1 MKENE
6 EKERKLSFKCCIPRE
21 MSNCTDDELRLSMV
35 TLKNAIMNLTVCMGR
50 LERELKNRGAVTS
63 ILKNARMGQ
72 PQELVELATIH
83 D

>member
-1 MKENE
+1 VKENE
-6 EKERKLSFKCCIPRE
+6 EKERKLSFKCCIPRK

-50 LERELKNRGAVTS
+50 LEREFKNRGAVTS
-63 ILKNARMGQ
+63 ILKNARMDQ
-72 PQELVELATIH
+72 PQELLELATIH